1 MSPNRSEP
9 DENSPVV
16 RRGAPTRIGRYDLIE
31 RVGHGSLGTLYL
43 GRDSVLGRDV
53 AVKVMAPGLLGNEGA
68 HARFFRD
75 AKAAARLQHANIVT
89 IFEFGE
95 HEQTPYVVMEFLRGS
110 NLADRLRQGPPL
122 SLSQKLDSA
131 IQLCA
136 GLEAAHAQEVIH
148 RDVKPRNIW
157 VCDNGTVK
165 ILDFGIAT
173 AATASGTVDVFAS
186 PSYMS
191 PEQITSKPVDRR
203 TDIYSCG
210 AVLYELFAGHRP
222 FEAPTPAGV
231 LMKIVNESAP
241 PIVNPEVPATLTA
254 VIVRAMEKSPD
265 ARYSRAS
272 DLARELKTI
281 KGQLTL
287 PSDATLL
294 LDRTALHVPIPPEP
308 ESVPVDEVIEEGPRP
323 AAVITGPQGL
333 PATIL
338 AIVVGAVLLAVAVFA
353 LLWYAWPAPTAPA
366 TASLPAPAPSASE
379 PAAATPPAAP
389 PPAEPPPPA
398 ATSITV
404 KFDSRPSGAK
414 ILIAGRDTGLIT
426 PADVPVELSQLP
438 ARARFEL
445 AGFRAEETDL
455 TSETVQGQAVSVT
468 LSPREVG
475 PRGRLVGNGEYAF
488 ELLDGRRVISASS
501 ERHDVAV
508 SGLRSLRLRSDRYFL
523 DQNLR
528 VSLVEG
534 GIVQVSAPPLG
545 SVTITAVGALA
556 NCQVF
561 INDRIVD
568 GGTLPVSSRAIAS
581 GVHRVRLNCSSGE
594 TQTRTVTVLPHQ
606 NSAVQFAPE
615 APAAR

>member
-53 AVKVMAPGLLGNEGA
+53 AVKVMAAGLLGNAGA

-136 GLEAAHAQEVIH
+136 GLEAAHAQDVIH

-165 ILDFGIAT
+165 VLDFGIAT

-186 PSYMS
+186 PGYMS

-254 VIVRAMEKSPD
+254 VIMRAMERSPD

-272 DLARELKTI
+272 ELGRELKTI
-281 KGQLTL
+281 KAQLTL
-287 PSDATLL
+287 PSDATVL
-294 LDRTALHVPIPPEP
+294 LDRTALHVPIEPEP
-308 ESVPVDEVIEEGPRP
+308 ESVPVDAVEEEGPRP
-323 AAVITGPQGL
+323 AAVITGPRGL

-338 AIVVGAVLLAVAVFA
+338 AIVVGAILLAVAVFA
-353 LLWYAWPAPTAPA
+353 LLWYAWPAPQAPA
-366 TASLPAPAPSASE
+366 PASVPAPAPSASE
-379 PAAATPPAAP
+379 PAAATAPAAP
-389 PPAEPPPPA
+389 PPAVTPPPA

-404 KFDSRPSGAK
+404 KFDSRPPGAK

-455 TSETVQGQAVSVT
+455 TSETVQNPVNVS

-488 ELLDGRRVISASS
+488 EVLDGRRVISASS
-501 ERHDVAV
+501 ERHDLAV

-534 GIVQVSAPPLG
+534 GTVQVSAPPLG
-545 SVTITAVGALA
+545 SVTVTGVGALA

-561 INDRIVD
+561 INDRLVD

-581 GVHRVRLNCSSGE
+581 GVHRVRLSCSSGE